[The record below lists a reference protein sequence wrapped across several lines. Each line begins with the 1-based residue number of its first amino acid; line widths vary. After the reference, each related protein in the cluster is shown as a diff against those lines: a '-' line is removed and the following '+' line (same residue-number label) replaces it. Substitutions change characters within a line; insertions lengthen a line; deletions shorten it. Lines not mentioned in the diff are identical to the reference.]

1 MLKIISDDFIETT
14 NGKLD
19 VNEITYY
26 IENYEL
32 DNYNGNIPLIINHP
46 NLNIELLEEEVILV
60 EPFDINGILPNIYEH
75 TERSY
80 ILITA
85 LDPYLLLDGKKKM
98 SKDLTKFIE
107 AWLVNLD
114 DIHMDIY
121 LTLSDEIIAK
131 NKIFETYID

>member
-26 IENYEL
+26 IEQFEL
-32 DNYNGNIPLIINHP
+32 DSHNGNIPLIINHP
-46 NLNIELLEEEVILV
+46 NLDIELSEEEVILV

-98 SKDLTKFIE
+98 SKELTKFIE

-131 NKIFETYID
+131 NKIFETYVD

>member
-32 DNYNGNIPLIINHP
+32 DNHNGNIPLIINHP

-107 AWLVNLD
+107 AWLINLD

>member
-19 VNEITYY
+19 VNEIIYY

-98 SKDLTKFIE
+98 SKELTKFIE

-114 DIHMDIY
+114 DIHIDIY

>member
-98 SKDLTKFIE
+98 SKELTKFIE

-114 DIHMDIY
+114 DIHIDIY